1 MATPKPQRTPEQIE
15 DIILRKI
22 FLVTL
27 SDSMDTDSR
36 IVYLELT
43 AAEILSEGKDLK
55 LSRDLMERVL
65 IDRLSGSFQSAEPA
79 FQYLIN
85 SYRRAYEEG
94 KKIGNMKDKNLR
106 SDMESVVRQGKKLLV
121 SYCRIHL
128 ANPDCFGANDV
139 PNKNKLSVSP
149 LLPFIFS
156 EVGGGLD
163 GFGTSSSSG
172 GVQCPPGFL
181 KEFFEEADFDSLDPI
196 LRGLYENLRGSILNV
211 SALGNFQQPLRALLY
226 LLSFPV
232 GARSLVN
239 HPWWIPKGVYLNGR
253 VIEMTSI
260 LGPFFHVSAL
270 PDHTIFK
277 SQPDVGQQC
286 FSEASTR
293 RPADL
298 LSSFTTIKTV
308 MKSLYKD
315 LGDVLLALLK
325 NTETREN
332 VLEYLAEVINK
343 NSSRAHIQ
351 VEPLSCASSGMFV
364 NLGAVML
371 RLCDPFLD
379 GSLTKRDKIDPKY
392 VFYSNRLDLR
402 SLTALHASSE
412 EISQWINKDNP
423 GSIDGSRQH
432 SDGENHLLQSQEATS
447 SSSIASEPSLLNVN
461 PASSGGGG
469 KSKYTFICECFFM
482 TARVLNLGLLKS
494 FSDFKHLVQD
504 ISRAEDALATLKAML
519 GQTPSSQLELDISR
533 LEKEIETY
541 SQEKL
546 CYEAQILRDVDL
558 IQHALSFYRLM
569 VVWLVGLVGGF
580 KMPLPLTCPMEFA
593 CMPEH
598 FVEDAMELLIFASRI
613 PKALDGVVL
622 VCCILYFGTL
632 CPLYFNLALFALCFL
647 SKPISHV
654 KDFFCGLSVWQ
665 DDFMNI
671 IIMFM
676 GSPNFIR
683 NPYLRAKMVEVL
695 NCWMP
700 RRSGSS
706 SATATLFEGHQMS
719 LEYLVRN
726 LLKLYVDIEFTGSH
740 TQFYDKFNIRHNIAE
755 LLEYLWQVPSHRNAW
770 TQIAKEEEKGVYL
783 NFLNFLINDSIYLLD
798 ESLNKILELK
808 EIEAEM
814 SNTAEWERRPAQ
826 ERQERTRLF
835 HSQENIIRIDMKLAN
850 EDVSML
856 AFTSEQIVV
865 PFLLPEMV
873 ERVASMLN
881 YFLLQL
887 VGPQRKSL
895 TLKDPEKY
903 EFRPKQLLKQIV
915 RIYVHLARGDK
926 ENIFPAAISSDG
938 RSYNEQLFSAA
949 ADVLRKIGEDMRVI
963 QEFIG
968 LGAKAKAAA
977 SQAMDTEATLG
988 EIPDEF
994 LDPIQYTLMK
1004 DPVILPS
1011 SRITVD
1017 RPVIQ
1022 RHLLSDSTDPFN
1034 RSHLTANML
1043 IPDTELKAR
1052 IEDFIMSQE
1061 LKRRGE
1067 GLNIQSIKDTI
1078 QTTNGEMLI
1087 D

>member
-1 MATPKPQRTPEQIE
+1 MATPKPQRSPEELE
-15 DIILRKI
+15 DIVLRKI
-22 FLVTL
+22 FLVSLT
-27 SDSMDTDSR
+27 DSSESDSR
-36 IVYLELT
+36 IVYLEMT
-43 AAEILSEGKDLK
+43 AAEILSEGKELR
-55 LSRDLMERVL
+55 LTRDLMESIL
-65 IDRLSGSFQSAEPA
+65 IDRLSGDFASAEPP
-79 FQYLIN
+79 FQYLIGC
-85 SYRRAYEEG
+85 YKRAYDEG
-94 KKIGNMKDKNLR
+94 KKIAAMKDKNLR
-106 SDMESVVRQGKKLLV
+106 SELESVVRQAKKLSV

-128 ANPDCFGANDV
+128 GNPDSFSN
-139 PNKNKLSVSP
+139 PNKSNASP
-149 LLPFIFS
+149 LLPLIFS
-156 EVGGGLD
+156 EGGGSVD
-163 GFGTSSSSG
+163 GFGVSGSG
-172 GVQCPPGFL
+172 GGIQCPPGFL
-181 KEFFEEADFDSLDPI
+181 DEFFTDPDFDSLDPI
-196 LRGLYENLRGSILNV
+196 LKGLYEELREIVLKV
-211 SALGNFQQPLRALLY
+211 SALGNFQQPLRALYFLVK
-226 LLSFPV
+226 LPV

-253 VIEMTSI
+253 VIERTSI

-270 PDHTIFK
+270 PDHPIFK

-308 MKSLYKD
+308 MNNLYD
-315 LGDVLLALLK
+315 GLAEVLLLLLK
-325 NTETREN
+325 NADTREN

-351 VEPLSCASSGMFV
+351 
-364 NLGAVML
+364 
-371 RLCDPFLD
+371 D
-379 GSLTKRDKIDPKY
+379 GT
-392 VFYSNRLDLR
+392 
-402 SLTALHASSE
+402 
-412 EISQWINKDNP
+412 
-423 GSIDGSRQH
+423 
-432 SDGENHLLQSQEATS
+432 
-447 SSSIASEPSLLNVN
+447 
-461 PASSGGGG
+461 
-469 KSKYTFICECFFM
+469 
-482 TARVLNLGLLKS
+482 
-494 FSDFKHLVQD
+494 
-504 ISRAEDALATLKAML
+504 
-519 GQTPSSQLELDISR
+519 
-533 LEKEIETY
+533 
-541 SQEKL
+541 
-546 CYEAQILRDVDL
+546 L
-558 IQHALSFYRLM
+558 IQSALSFYRLM
-569 VVWLVGLVGGF
+569 VVWLVRLVGGF
-580 KMPLPLTCPMEFA
+580 KMPLPLTCPTEFA
-593 CMPEH
+593 SMPEH

-613 PKALDGVVL
+613 PKALDGVL
-622 VCCILYFGTL
+622 L
-632 CPLYFNLALFALCFL
+632 
-647 SKPISHV
+647 
-654 KDFFCGLSVWQ
+654 
-665 DDFMNI
+665 DDFMNF

-676 GSPNFIR
+676 ASPEYIR

-706 SATATLFEGHQMS
+706 ITSTLFEGHQLS

-755 LLEYLWQVPSHRNAW
+755 LLEYLWQVPSHQNAW
-770 TQIAKEEEKGVYL
+770 KQIAREEEKGVYL

-808 EIEAEM
+808 ELEAEM

-856 AFTSEQIVV
+856 AFTTEQITA

-895 TLKDPEKY
+895 SLKDPEKY

-915 RIYVHLARGDK
+915 YIYVHLAKGDT
-926 ENIFPAAISSDG
+926 ENIFPAAISKDG

-949 ADVLRKIGEDMRVI
+949 ADVLRRIGEDGRVI
-963 QEFIG
+963 QEFIE
-968 LGAKAKAAA
+968 LGAKAKVAA
-977 SQAMDTEATLG
+977 SEAMDTEAVLG
-988 EIPDEF
+988 DIPDEF

-1022 RHLLSDSTDPFN
+1022 RHLLSDNSDPFN
-1034 RSHLTANML
+1034 RSHLTADML
-1043 IPDTELKAR
+1043 IPDNELKGR
-1052 IEDFIMSQE
+1052 IQEFIRSQE
-1061 LKRRGE
+1061 LKKRGE
-1067 GLNIQSIKDTI
+1067 DLSMQSSKATI
-1078 QTTNGEMLI
+1078 QTTTSEMLI

>member
-1 MATPKPQRTPEQIE
+1 M
-15 DIILRKI
+15 
-22 FLVTL
+22 
-27 SDSMDTDSR
+27 
-36 IVYLELT
+36 T
-43 AAEILSEGKDLK
+43 AAEILSEGKELR

-65 IDRLSGSFQSAEPA
+65 IDRLSADYTMAEPP
-79 FQYLIN
+79 FQYLLN
-85 SYRRAYEEG
+85 SFRRAHDEG
-94 KKIGNMKDKNLR
+94 KKIASMKDKAVR
-106 SDMESVVRQGKKLLV
+106 SDMEVVVRQAKKLSA

-128 ANPDCFGANDV
+128 SNPDMF
-139 PNKNKLSVSP
+139 PNWDTNKSKASP
-149 LLPFIFS
+149 LLPLLFS
-156 EVGGGLD
+156 EVSTAID
-163 GFGTSSSSG
+163 GFGGSTSSG
-172 GVQCPPGFL
+172 GNASPPGFL
-181 KEFFEEADFDSLDPI
+181 DEFFRDSDFDTLDPI
-196 LRGLYENLRGSILNV
+196 LKHLYEGLRESVLKV
-211 SALGNFQQPLRALLY
+211 SALGNFRQPLRALLY
-226 LLSFPV
+226 LVNIPV
-232 GARSLVN
+232 GAKSLVS
-239 HPWWIPKGVYLNGR
+239 HPWWIPKGAYLNGR

-270 PDHTIFK
+270 PDHSMFK
-277 SQPDVGQQC
+277 SQPDVGQHC

-308 MKSLYKD
+308 MNDLYD
-315 LGDVLLALLK
+315 GLAEVLMCLLK
-325 NTETREN
+325 STNTREN
-332 VLEYLAEVINK
+332 VLEYLADVINR

-351 VEPLSCASSGMFV
+351 VDPLSCASSGMFV
-364 NLGAVML
+364 NLSAVML
-371 RLCDPFLD
+371 RLCEPFLD
-379 GSLTKRDKIDPKY
+379 ASLSKRDKVDPKY
-392 VFYSNRLDLR
+392 VFHSTRLDLKA
-402 SLTALHASSE
+402 LTALHASSE
-412 EISQWINKDNP
+412 EVTEWLNKISPPKVDISSHQN
-423 GSIDGSRQH
+423 S
-432 SDGENHLLQSQEATS
+432 GENRLLQSQGATS
-447 SSSIASEPSLLNVN
+447 SGSNAGGSFLIHNKPT
-461 PASSGGGG
+461 PSSGE
-469 KSKYTFICECFFM
+469 KVKYSFISECFFM
-482 TARVLNLGLLKS
+482 TARVLSLGLLKG

-504 ISRAEDALATLKAML
+504 ISRSEDTLATLKGMQ
-519 GQTPSSQLELDISR
+519 GQTSSPQILQDIAR
-533 LEKEIETY
+533 LEKEIELY

-546 CYEAQILRDVDL
+546 CYEAQILRDGGLVER
-558 IQHALSFYRLM
+558 ALSFYRLM
-569 VVWLVGLVGGF
+569 VVWLVDLVGGF
-580 KMPLPLTCPMEFA
+580 KMPLPSTCPMEFA

-613 PKALDGVVL
+613 PKALDGVL
-622 VCCILYFGTL
+622 L
-632 CPLYFNLALFALCFL
+632 
-647 SKPISHV
+647 
-654 KDFFCGLSVWQ
+654 
-665 DDFMNI
+665 DDFMNF

-676 GSPNFIR
+676 ASPEYVR
-683 NPYLRAKMVEVL
+683 NPYLRSKMVEVL

-700 RRSGSS
+700 RRSGST
-706 SATATLFEGHQMS
+706 ATSTLFEGHQLS
-719 LEYLVRN
+719 LEYLVKN

-770 TQIAKEEEKGVYL
+770 RQIAKEEEKGVYL

-814 SNTAEWERRPAQ
+814 SNTVEWERRPAQ

-856 AFTSEQIVV
+856 SFTSEQITV

-915 RIYVHLARGDK
+915 NIYVNLAKGDTQ
-926 ENIFPAAISSDG
+926 NIFPSAITKDG

-949 ADVLRKIGEDMRVI
+949 ASVLQRINEDARVI
-963 QEFIG
+963 QEFVE
-968 LGAKAKAAA
+968 LGRKAKIAA
-977 SQAMDTEATLG
+977 SEALDAEAALG

-994 LDPIQYTLMK
+994 LDPIQYTLMM

-1022 RHLLSDSTDPFN
+1022 RHLLSDSSDPFN
-1034 RSHLTANML
+1034 RSHLTADML
-1043 IPDTELKAR
+1043 IPDTDLKAKV
-1052 IEDFIMSQE
+1052 EEFIRSSAVRHRSNTMQT
-1061 LKRRGE
+1061 
-1067 GLNIQSIKDTI
+1067 IKDSI
-1078 QTTNGEMLI
+1078 QTTDEMPLI

>member
-1 MATPKPQRTPEQIE
+1 MATTKPQRSPEEIE

-27 SDSMDTDSR
+27 NEATTDADPR
-36 IVYLELT
+36 IAYLELT
-43 AAEILSEGKDLK
+43 AAELLSEGKDMR

-65 IDRLSGSFQSAEPA
+65 VDRLSGNFPAAEPP
-79 FQYLIN
+79 FLYLIN
-85 SYRRAYEEG
+85 CYRRAHDEL

-106 SDMESVVRQGKKLLV
+106 SELEAVVKQAKKMIV

-128 ANPDCFGANDV
+128 ANPDFFGSNNDNNYEINNSN
-139 PNKNKLSVSP
+139 NKSSISP
-149 LLPFIFS
+149 LLPFIFA
-156 EVGGGLD
+156 EVGGGID
-163 GFGTSSSSG
+163 GFGNSTSSGS
-172 GVQCPPGFL
+172 QCPPGFL
-181 KEFFEEADFDSLDPI
+181 KEFFEEADFDTLDPI
-196 LRGLYENLRGSILNV
+196 LKGLYENLRGSVLNV

-226 LLSFPV
+226 LVSFPV
-232 GARSLVN
+232 GVKSLVN
-239 HPWWIPKGVYLNGR
+239 HQWWIPKSVYLNGR

-270 PDHTIFK
+270 PDHAIFK

-308 MKSLYKD
+308 MRGLYKD

-325 NTETREN
+325 NTDTREN
-332 VLEYLAEVINK
+332 VLEYLAEVINR

-364 NLGAVML
+364 NLSAVML

-379 GSLTKRDKIDPKY
+379 ANLTKRDKIDPKY
-392 VFYSNRLDLR
+392 VFYSSRLDLR

-412 EISQWINKDNP
+412 EVSEWINKGNP
-423 GSIDGSRQH
+423 VKADGSKH
-432 SDGENHLLQSQEATS
+432 FSDGENRLLQSQEATS
-447 SSSIASEPSLLNVN
+447 SSGGASEPSLPAGR
-461 PASSGGGG
+461 PASIGGG
-469 KSKYTFICECFFM
+469 KSKYPFICECFFM
-482 TARVLNLGLLKS
+482 TARVLNLGLLKA
-494 FSDFKHLVQD
+494 FSDFKHLVQVGNVD
-504 ISRAEDALATLKAML
+504 ISRAEDTLATLKATQ
-519 GQTPSSQLELDISR
+519 GQTPSSQLNLEITR
-533 LEKEIETY
+533 IEKEIELS

-546 CYEAQILRDVDL
+546 CYEAQILR
-558 IQHALSFYRLM
+558 HALSFYRLM
-569 VVWLVGLVGGF
+569 IVWLVDLVGGF
-580 KMPLPLTCPMEFA
+580 KMPLPDTCPMEFA

-613 PKALDGVVL
+613 PKALDGVL
-622 VCCILYFGTL
+622 L
-632 CPLYFNLALFALCFL
+632 
-647 SKPISHV
+647 
-654 KDFFCGLSVWQ
+654 
-665 DDFMNI
+665 DDFMNF

-676 GSPNFIR
+676 ASPKYIR
-683 NPYLRAKMVEVL
+683 NPYLRSKMVEVL

-770 TQIAKEEEKGVYL
+770 RQIAKEEEKGVYL

-808 EIEAEM
+808 VIEAEM

-856 AFTSEQIVV
+856 AFTSEQIVA
-865 PFLLPEMV
+865 PFLLPEMI

-915 RIYVHLARGDK
+915 CIYVHLARGDTQ
-926 ENIFPAAISSDG
+926 NLFPAAISSDG

-949 ADVLRKIGEDMRVI
+949 ADVLWKIGEDGRII
-963 QEFIG
+963 QEFIE

-977 SQAMDTEATLG
+977 SEAMDAEAALG
-988 EIPDEF
+988 DIPDEF

-1022 RHLLSDSTDPFN
+1022 RHLLSDATDPFN
-1034 RSHLTANML
+1034 RSHLTADML
-1043 IPDTELKAR
+1043 IPNTELKAK
-1052 IEDFIMSQE
+1052 IEEFIKSQG
-1061 LKRRGE
+1061 LKRHGE

-1078 QTTNGEMLI
+1078 QTTNGDMLI